1 MEQRFSPNRALRVVL
16 LGTAAYLVAS
26 SVALAADP
34 KTGPAMSAPLEFGP
48 VDAPKLSIANVAPGV
63 YSWFNDGLVFGLPGT
78 RTGSLG
84 ERTHLTDDWGGLRT
98 KWAENGV
105 FLSLFN
111 TTAYQYVSGGL
122 NSGDAFFSNT
132 QLSLDLDTGRLGW
145 WSGGLFHFSVE
156 SRYGSNNADVFGAGT
171 LVPTYMGAVLPQPG
185 IANGTVFTNAF
196 LEQAFGKFGLIVGVI
211 PGLYVPD
218 RTLFGDDWRNFF
230 GNYSFNENP
239 IFTQFYNPQTTTVT
253 ASWSPN
259 ERLAFSLGVYDAKTD
274 TKNITK
280 DFFKEYN
287 IYGQAT
293 YSYQASG
300 LPGQVLV
307 GALWSN
313 QDKLN
318 LRDPLNV
325 TDVAAKFGVGGA
337 FPSLSPNIGDSSWF
351 VIANFSQYLYV
362 KTPPEMRKEIMASGA
377 PLRGIGMFGRFGY
390 SPGDTT
396 ALTQHY
402 SLAAFALGLFDA
414 RPDDTFGLGGHYN
427 VLSGDLKDGLGRFS
441 GGDIAVDDESGIEAF
456 YNLSI
461 TPALS
466 LIASY
471 QHVWNPFTAELAGG
485 EDSVDV
491 PMVRLNSTW

>member
-1 MEQRFSPNRALRVVL
+1 MEQRFSPNRALRVVW
-16 LGTAAYLVAS
+16 LGTAAYLLAS
-26 SVALAADP
+26 SVALADP
-34 KTGPAMSAPLEFGP
+34 KSAPLEFGP

-63 YSWFNDGLVFGLPGT
+63 YSWFNDGPVFGLPGT

-111 TTAYQYVSGGL
+111 TTAYQNVSGGL
-122 NSGDAFFSNT
+122 NSGDAYLSNT

-145 WSGGLFHFSVE
+145 WSAGLFHFSVE
-156 SRYGSNNADVFGAGT
+156 SRYGSDNADVLGAGT
-171 LVPTYMGAVLPQPG
+171 LVPTYFGAVLPQPG
-185 IANGTVFTNAF
+185 IDNGTEFTNAF
-196 LEQAFGKFGLIVGVI
+196 LEQAFGEFGLIVGVI

-230 GNYSFNENP
+230 GNYAFNENP

-259 ERLAFSLGVYDAKTD
+259 EPLAFSLGVYDANTD
-274 TKNITK
+274 TTNISN
-280 DFFKEYN
+280 DFFEEYN

-325 TDVAAKFGVGGA
+325 TDVAAEFGVGSA
-337 FPSLSPNIGDSSWF
+337 VPSLSPNIDDSSWF
-351 VIANFSQYLYV
+351 AIANFSQYLYV

-396 ALTQHY
+396 AITQHY
-402 SLAAFALGLFDA
+402 SLAAFAHGLFDA

-466 LIASY
+466 LIVSY

-485 EDSVDV
+485 EDSADV
-491 PMVRLNSTW
+491 LMVRLNSTF